1 VTVILTDN
9 PIRDASADEFG
20 FRAHAEVLCAAVAEV
35 HDLPLTL
42 AVLGSG
48 DPGRPAS

>member
-1 VTVILTDN
+1 MILTDN

-35 HDLPLTL
+35 RDLPLTL
-42 AVLGSG
+42 AVLGHG